1 VTITAA
7 VPIARSA
14 GPSTGIVSAAAQP
27 VDDVLRDLDVLADA
41 GLSSGEA
48 ARRQARW
55 GPNAVSSRRARLF
68 PVLWHQLRSPL
79 LALLLTAALASYFV
93 GERSDAVII
102 GVIVALSVGLGFVNE
117 YQAEKAA
124 EALHDQIHHET
135 VVIRDGRPTPIDVT
149 ALVPGDV
156 VTLQLGDIVPADL
169 RLLNVTGLECD
180 ESVLTGESLPVDKS
194 VDAVPAGAPLAELA
208 GCALMGTVVNAGTAH
223 GVVVATGPRTEFGQ
237 IAAGLSTHQLDTEF
251 QVGLRKFSM
260 LLVYVAGALT
270 TSIFVLNVVLHKPIM
285 DALLFSLAI
294 AVGIT
299 PQLLPA
305 VVSSSLAAGSRRMS
319 RRKVLVK
326 RLVCIEDL
334 GNVDVLFTDKTG
346 TLTSGRIDYAHAVPV
361 ATGDTGSVGSDVVLR
376 WGLLCTENT
385 GRDGRAVGGN
395 PLDQALWNSPAA
407 ADQQAKL
414 DTYTSLGVLP
424 FDHKRNMVSVVV
436 RDAQQHLTLVTKG
449 APETV
454 LDRCVSLPVSAR
466 AALAKEFAAGNR
478 VVAVATRAMAEARPP
493 TAADENGLTLAG
505 LLVFLDPPKLDAASA
520 LKRLAGLGVTVKI
533 VTGDN
538 PAVATKV
545 CRDLG
550 LDQSGA
556 MTGADIDKLDDAALA
571 TAIGTTTVFAR
582 VSPEDKA
589 RIVRVQRRSGG
600 AVAFLGDGVNDA
612 LALHAADVGI
622 SVDSA
627 TDVAK
632 DAADVILLEKDLDV
646 LADGVAE
653 GRRIFANT
661 IKYVLMGTSSNFGNM
676 FSAAGASLFLSFL
689 PMLPSQ
695 ILLNNLLYDSS
706 QLAIP
711 TDNVDEEQLRRP
723 SHWDIGF
730 IRRFMIFFGPL
741 SSVFDFVTFGVMLWI
756 FHAGAAEFRSGWFVE
771 SLATQTLVIF
781 AIRTRRIPFF
791 RSYPSLPLIL
801 AALGVVVIGSALPA
815 TPLAHTLGF
824 RPLPALY
831 FAALAGMVIGYL
843 VLIEVGKRIFYR
855 TAAAQKP
862 PPTPSR
868 TRSYLRR
875 HHLRRRAAYFSTS
888 DLTGPPT
895 RRYLEAR

>member
-1 VTITAA
+1 MTVTAPPQTAD
-7 VPIARSA
+7 PA
-14 GPSTGIVSAAAQP
+14 GGIVSAAALP
-27 VDDVLRDLDVLADA
+27 AADVLKHLGVTADS
-41 GLSSGEA
+41 GLSSSEV

-55 GPNAVSSRRARLF
+55 GPNAVSSHRARLWL
-68 PVLWHQLRSPL
+68 VLWHQLRSPL
-79 LALLLTAALASYFV
+79 LGLLLTAAVASYFV

-102 GVIVALSVGLGFVNE
+102 GVIVVLSVGLGFVNE
-117 YQAEKAA
+117 YRAEKAA
-124 EALHDQIHHET
+124 EALHDQIRHET
-135 VVIRDGRPTPIDVT
+135 AVLRDATLSSVDVT
-149 ALVPGDV
+149 ALVPGDLV
-156 VTLQLGDIVPADL
+156 QLRLGDIVPADV
-169 RLLNVTGLECD
+169 RLLAVTGLGCD

-194 VDAVPAGAPLAELA
+194 TGVVDAGAPLAELS
-208 GCALMGTVVNAGTAH
+208 GCALMGTVVSAGSGR
-223 GVVVATGPRTEFGQ
+223 GVVVATGARTEFGK

-270 TSIFVLNVVLHKPIM
+270 TSIFAINVVLHKPIM

-346 TLTSGRIDYAHAVPV
+346 TLTQGRIDYTRSVP
-361 ATGDTGSVGSDVVLR
+361 ADAEHEPGAVLR
-376 WGLLCTENT
+376 WGLLCTENAAA
-385 GRDGRAVGGN
+385 GGPVVGGN
-395 PLDQALWNSPAA
+395 PLDQALWRSSAA
-407 ADQQAKL
+407 AAERAPL
-414 DTYTSLGVLP
+414 SGYTRLGVLP
-424 FDHKRNMVSVVV
+424 FDHERNMVSVLV
-436 RDAQQHLTLVTKG
+436 RDRAGVLTLVTKG

-454 LDRCVSLPVSAR
+454 LDRCLNVPGAAR
-466 AALAKEFAAGNR
+466 DALAAEFAAGNR
-478 VVAVATRAMAEARPP
+478 VVAVATRPTITARAPIAE
-493 TAADENGLTLAG
+493 DEHDLRLAG
-505 LLVFLDPPKLDAASA
+505 LLVFLDPPKQDAAAA
-520 LKRLAGLGVTVKI
+520 LQRLAALGIAVKV

-538 PAVATKV
+538 PAVAVKV
-545 CRDLG
+545 CHDLG
-550 LDQSGA
+550 LSEGSSIAAA
-556 MTGADIDKLDDAALA
+556 MTGAGVAALDDAALA
-571 TAIGTTTVFAR
+571 TAITSTTVFAR

-600 AVAFLGDGVNDA
+600 GVAFLGDGVNDA

-730 IRRFMIFFGPL
+730 IRRFMMFFGPL
-741 SSVFDFVTFGVMLWI
+741 SSVFDFVTFGVMLWV
-756 FHAGAAEFRSGWFVE
+756 FHAGAGEFRSGWFVE

-791 RSYPSLPLIL
+791 RSHPSLPLTL
-801 AALGVVVIGSALPA
+801 AALGVVVLGSALPA

-824 RPLPALY
+824 STLPVAF
-831 FAALAGMVIGYL
+831 FAALVGMVVGYL
-843 VLIEVGKRIFYR
+843 ALVEGGKRIFYR
-855 TAAAQKP
+855 TAHMTP
-862 PPTPSR
+862 PA
-868 TRSYLRR
+868 RR
-875 HHLRRRAAYFSTS
+875 HLSAGRQLRRRAARFSTAVDQVAVPS
-888 DLTGPPT
+888 GH
-895 RRYLEAR
+895 R